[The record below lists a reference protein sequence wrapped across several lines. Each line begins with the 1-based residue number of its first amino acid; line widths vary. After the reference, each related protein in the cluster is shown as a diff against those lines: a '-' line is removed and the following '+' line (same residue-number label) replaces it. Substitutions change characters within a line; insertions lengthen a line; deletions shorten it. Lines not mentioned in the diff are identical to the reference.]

1 MERIPVRELN
11 QNTSAVLARVQRG
24 ETLEVT
30 VSGTPVARIV
40 PIAGSQSVLARWVAE
55 GRASAPTAR
64 GPIPMPPVLGVPLN
78 DAAAQLSAMRDE
90 ERWCSAST
98 RRLP

>member
-30 VSGTPVARIV
+30 VSGAPVARLV
-40 PIAGSQSVLARWVAE
+40 PVPGSQSVLDRMVAE
-55 GRASAPTAR
+55 GRATPPLSSGPVPVPPLLGAPET
-64 GPIPMPPVLGVPLN
+64 
-78 DAAAQLSAMRDE
+78 DTAAALVALRDE
-90 ERWCSAST
+90 ERW
-98 RRLP
+98 

>member
-40 PIAGSQSVLARWVAE
+40 PVSGSQSVLDRMVAE
-55 GRASAPTAR
+55 GRATPPASS
-64 GPIPMPPVLGVPLN
+64 GPVPVPPVLGDPEV
-78 DAAAQLSAMRDE
+78 DTAAALAAMREE
-90 ERWCSAST
+90 ERW
-98 RRLP
+98 